1 MTTVNRGYK
10 LCSPLTFTEILIM
23 DKFERKELGES
34 IGWAVVVAGS
44 FVGWFVV
51 VLLSFFE
58 G

>member
-1 MTTVNRGYK
+1 
-10 LCSPLTFTEILIM
+10 M